1 MQRRNAFY
9 AQSGGVTAVIN
20 ASACG
25 VIETARRHGDRIGRL
40 FAGRNGILGALTE
53 DLIDTSRETPAAIRA
68 LRHTP
73 GGAFGSARFKLKKL
87 EDDRAQYDRLIEV
100 FRAHDIG
107 WFFYNG
113 GGDSADTCLKVSQL
127 SAATGYPVTCVH
139 VPKTMDNDLPLTD
152 CSPGF
157 GSVAKYLA
165 VSVREAGFD
174 VASMAATS
182 TRVFVLEAM
191 GRHAGWTVAAMGL
204 AAERDDDA
212 PHVLLFPEIAL
223 DETAFLAAVE
233 ATVQRIGH
241 CVVGV
246 SEGLRRADGTF
257 VADSG
262 VRDAFGHAQL
272 GGVAPVIASLVK
284 ARLGHKV
291 HWAVADYLQRSARHV
306 ASRTDVRQA
315 WAVGQAAVQFALAGH
330 NAVMPTIVRVSDRPY
345 RWEIGMAPLDQV
357 ANVEKKMPR
366 DWIRDDGFHITPA
379 CRTYLS
385 PLIQGE
391 DTPPYVN
398 GLPHYVR
405 LRNRP
410 VEKRLATPF
419 VP

>member
-204 AAERDDDA
+204 AAERADDA